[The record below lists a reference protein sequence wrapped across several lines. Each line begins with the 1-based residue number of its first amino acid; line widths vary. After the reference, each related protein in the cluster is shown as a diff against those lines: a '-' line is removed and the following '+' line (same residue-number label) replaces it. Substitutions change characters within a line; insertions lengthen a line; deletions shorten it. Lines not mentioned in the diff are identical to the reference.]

1 MYLDKIRR
9 KEDEKD
15 MKFESPGK
23 TINLK
28 QDRSSQGIKLSPYSS
43 GKVID
48 VKIKQQFTMS
58 KIDSK
63 L

>member
-1 MYLDKIRR
+1 
-9 KEDEKD
+9 

-23 TINLK
+23 TINVK
-28 QDRSSQGIKLSPYSS
+28 QDRRTQGLKLSPYSS

-48 VKIKQQFTMS
+48 VKVKQQFTMS
-58 KIDSK
+58 KIESK